1 MSFSRVF
8 APVKLP
14 VAILG
19 TVTFTGFSSAL
30 LVLAEENVTVS
41 LRISYAAV
49 SLLSAVVCVSGGDVV
64 SEVSSEISDEVSAEI
79 SEEVSVVTSLSDML
93 SSETGYSSVS
103 ISRAVVSSII
113 SVADASAEVKAA
125 SDKTSLL
132 SASPHEHKRSA
143 AASTAIFFTCILTA
157 PPLKSSDTA

>member
-1 MSFSRVF
+1 MSFSRVI

-64 SEVSSEISDEVSAEI
+64 SEVSSEISVETSEEI
-79 SEEVSVVTSLSDML
+79 SDITSHSDML

>member
-30 LVLAEENVTVS
+30 LVLAEKNVTVS

-49 SLLSAVVCVSGGDVV
+49 SLLSAVVCISGGNVVSDV
-64 SEVSSEISDEVSAEI
+64 SEVSSEISADI
-79 SEEVSVVTSLSDML
+79 SEDISDMISLSDML

-113 SVADASAEVKAA
+113 SVADVSAEVKAA

>member
-1 MSFSRVF
+1 MSFSRVI

-14 VAILG
+14 VAIMG

-49 SLLSAVVCVSGGDVV
+49 SLLSAVVCVSGGDVD
-64 SEVSSEISDEVSAEI
+64 SEI

-113 SVADASAEVKAA
+113 SVADVSEEVKAA

-132 SASPHEHKRSA
+132 SASPHEHKKAQPQARQFSLPA
-143 AASTAIFFTCILTA
+143 Y
-157 PPLKSSDTA
+157 